1 MVVMGPS
8 RQLLASREE
17 VEVTE
22 RGTYPPVAY
31 NQTVNRTCILFWA
44 GSIQI
49 SKGGHVVELT
59 NRTFGPGATVD
70 VSSSTCTN
78 QTANLVLE
86 YENVEELGSV
96 RIVFRMSNQLYKV
109 SAKWWFTVDQVE
121 VYSDGDRA
129 SFNVTQIY
137 APAIYSYHC
146 QRVAHDTQS
155 GSILP
160 WSTSTQHWVVIF
172 EDFQVWVLLPLPS

>member
-17 VEVTE
+17 EEVTE

-31 NQTVNRTCILFWA
+31 NQTVNQTCILFWA
-44 GSIQI
+44 ATIQI
-49 SKGGHVVELT
+49 SKGGHVVDLT

-86 YENVEELGSV
+86 YENVEELALS
-96 RIVFRMSNQLYKV
+96 
-109 SAKWWFTVDQVE
+109 
-121 VYSDGDRA
+121 A
-129 SFNVTQIY
+129 SF
-137 APAIYSYHC
+137 
-146 QRVAHDTQS
+146 S
-155 GSILP
+155 GCLISCTRYLRSGGSP
-160 WSTSTQHWVVIF
+160 WTGGGVF
-172 EDFQVWVLLPLPS
+172 